1 MNNQSTKHQFGE
13 RESSSYV
20 HARHYFIKAH
30 SGFTLLEL
38 MISLVLGLLVSA
50 IAVQL
55 FLTSQRSATAQQG
68 MMNLHN
74 STLFGLGEVV
84 NHIRVANLNSSR
96 PIINDKVLFG
106 GVVLSPDNISD
117 NRDATGALNFSIDDN
132 LLTRGA
138 IGPSNLDGQHSDQLV
153 IQYRVL
159 TPNQFDCEGTGL
171 TVSDYVVERY
181 FLRADTNRNDPNQ
194 PLALACKA
202 ARYTEAE
209 AKTKTTLNLTG
220 NGEIIIPRVDHFSVR
235 LGVAYDGA
243 NDTCSAVTETNAS
256 GAEINIEADNQLD
269 CFSYMNIEDYRTLT
283 GEKPQI
289 VSVQIGLLV
298 RSTDTVG
305 NNSFFDANQPYRV
318 LNVDAKLTA
327 NNRNKLYLRSVV
339 TQSIAIRNGFGVE

>member
-1 MNNQSTKHQFGE
+1 MN
-13 RESSSYV
+13 
-20 HARHYFIKAH
+20 HYTRQH
-30 SGFTLLEL
+30 GFTLVEL
-38 MISLVLGLLVSA
+38 MISIVLGLLVSA
-50 IAVQL
+50 VALQL
-55 FLTSQRSATAQQG
+55 FLTSQRSATVQQG
-68 MMNLHN
+68 MMNLQDAA
-74 STLFGLGEVV
+74 LFGLETMV
-84 NHIRVANLNSSR
+84 NSIRLANLNSSL
-96 PIINDKVLFG
+96 PFVNDKVLYG
-106 GVVLSPDNISD
+106 GVVLSANNISD
-117 NRDATGALNFSIDDN
+117 NKKPDGSLNFTIGDT

-138 IGPSNLDGQHSDQLV
+138 IRDSNLKDQKSDQLV
-153 IQYRVL
+153 IQYKVS

-243 NDTCSAVTETNAS
+243 NAACNAVTETNAS
-256 GAEINIEADNQLD
+256 GATTNIEADNHLD
-269 CFSYMNIEDYRTLT
+269 CFSYMSIEEYRALT

-305 NNSFFDANQPYRV
+305 NNPFFDANQSYQV
-318 LNVDAKLTA
+318 LNVDAKLT
-327 NNRNKLYLRSVV
+327 
-339 TQSIAIRNGFGVE
+339 